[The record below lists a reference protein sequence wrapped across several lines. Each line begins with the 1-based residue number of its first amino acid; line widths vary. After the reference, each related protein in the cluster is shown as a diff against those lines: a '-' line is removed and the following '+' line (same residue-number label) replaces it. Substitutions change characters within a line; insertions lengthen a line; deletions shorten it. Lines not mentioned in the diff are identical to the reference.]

1 MRKTTFIYGLHC
13 PIDNKLKYIGKS
25 NDPIA
30 RFRKHRQMSDNNH
43 LKNEWIK
50 SLLDNG
56 LKPSLLI
63 LEEVLI
69 EDWKQKEKLHIS
81 KNRETLLNICGGAN
95 GPSFGNKT
103 SFKGKPVRVVCLD
116 KEGNYIKTFESIKEA
131 KIFNGK
137 SIFNVLVGKRKS
149 SGGYLW
155 IYEDKYKSMDNDTLN
170 KFILECNLNR
180 STYNGI
186 NTRFLKEKK
195 PHNSKKVNQF
205 TLSGEF
211 IKTWEDSV
219 EASLYYTGKRRS
231 GINNC
236 ALGKSKT
243 SLGYIWKYCLDKD
256 TENPPKIKIDNID
269 WII

>member
-1 MRKTTFIYGLHC
+1 MRKTTFIYGLYC
-13 PIDNKLKYIGKS
+13 PIENKLKYIGKS
-25 NDPIA
+25 NNPIS
-30 RFRKHRQMSDNNH
+30 RFRKHKQMSDNNH
-43 LKNEWIK
+43 LKNEW
-50 SLLDNG
+50 LRNLNNNG
-56 LKPSLLI
+56 LEPILKI

-69 EDWKQKEKLHIS
+69 EDWKQKEKQYIS
-81 KNRETLLNICGGAN
+81 INRESILNICGGAN
-95 GPSFGNKT
+95 GLSFGNKT
-103 SFKGKPVRVVCLD
+103 SFKGKPLVKVVCLD

-131 KIFNGK
+131 TIFNGK
-137 SIFNVLVGKRKS
+137 KIFNVLIGKRKS

-155 IYEDKYKSMDNDTLN
+155 IYEEKYKLMDKDMLN

-180 STYNGI
+180 SFDNGI

-205 TLSGEF
+205 TASGEF

-236 ALGKSKT
+236 AMGKSKT
-243 SLGYIWKYCLDKD
+243 SMGYIWRY
-256 TENPPKIKIDNID
+256 
-269 WII
+269 